1 MDKNKKTVR
10 LHISMAYTFVGDT
23 GIDVPAELL
32 EGKSEDEKI
41 KIAYEYATEHIDEIP
56 IDELVYVEDTDNI
69 DDNDYDNS
77 YLVDEHNNC
86 IGDNTSTDDGVYQT
100 LIKSI
105 TIALDDYRC
114 NNIDLMYDDEYLVV
128 MYHSDSDSFLINT
141 ICHKNDI
148 DENIVIEIA
157 DGFNIGHAF

>member
-1 MDKNKKTVR
+1 MKTNTLMRVR
-10 LHISMAYTFVGDT
+10 VYCQAYY
-23 GIDVPAELL
+23 IADVEVPERFTHKQAW
-32 EGKSEDEKI
+32 
-41 KIAYEYATEHIDEIP
+41 EYVKEHIDEIP
-56 IDELVYVEDTDNI
+56 IDELIYVEDSDNI

-77 YLVDEHNNC
+77 YLVDEHNNR
-86 IGDNTSTDDGVYQT
+86 IGDNTSTEDGVYQT

-114 NNIDLMYDDEYLVV
+114 NNIDLMYDGEYLVV